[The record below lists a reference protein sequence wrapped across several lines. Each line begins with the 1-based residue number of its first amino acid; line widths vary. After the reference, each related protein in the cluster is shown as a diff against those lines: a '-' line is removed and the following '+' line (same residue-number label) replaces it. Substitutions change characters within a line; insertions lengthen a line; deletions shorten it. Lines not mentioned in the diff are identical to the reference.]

1 MIRWMS
7 VVLHWLRRVPKEGYV
22 APVGLVTWEW
32 QAKGLHMETGYLEVV
47 PGAYN
52 LKILNIGSLGL
63 RSFERIALVA
73 ILTLGCGEIW
83 RGHYHF

>member
-1 MIRWMS
+1 
-7 VVLHWLRRVPKEGYV
+7 
-22 APVGLVTWEW
+22 
-32 QAKGLHMETGYLEVV
+32 METGYLEVV

-83 RGHYHF
+83 RGLGLGIRR